1 MKRLFSIL
9 SALAVSTA
17 VLASANVLDLKSVA
31 NYGFY
36 ARSLGGVKPL
46 ADGEHYAQ
54 ISNERNA
61 ILRFSFQTG
70 QVVDTLF
77 STSNCRGCDFTRF
90 DGYILSP
97 QEDKILIQTKTK
109 SIYRRSF
116 TAEYYLYSVANKK
129 MEPLSKGGPQQVP
142 SFSPDGKMIAFVRD
156 NNLFLVK
163 LMFNNAESQITT
175 DGVRNE
181 VINGHADWV
190 YEEEFS
196 MNSFYEFSAD
206 SKMIAYVKSVEKE
219 VPEYSFPMF
228 KGLAPSLQ
236 DYDLYPGAYT
246 YKYPVPGVKNSTV
259 TVHTFDIKSTV
270 TRQVDV
276 PLDEDGY
283 IPRIHFTDMKDA
295 EGNQNQLAIVT
306 LNRHQDRMDIYMG
319 NARSTVCKLILRE
332 EANMGW
338 LNEPTYQD
346 IEWIENGFVM
356 QSERT
361 GHNHLYQYDL
371 NGRLVRTLT
380 SGNWEVTR
388 FCGFDPKTGDAYYE
402 SCEPSPLQRAIYKVD
417 KKGRKTAITATKG
430 THSGIFSKNMK
441 YFIHS
446 ASALDEPSFT
456 VLETTA
462 KPLLGA
468 TLDDYKAKHANIL
481 VSNEHLKT
489 QLTGEGMPTR
499 EFFSFTT
506 ADGITLNGWMV
517 KPVGAD
523 LQSSA
528 KQYPVLLYQYS
539 GPDSQSVTDSWG
551 NGFFGGLSYETYLA
565 QQGIVVACVDGRGTG
580 FRGEEFK
587 KCTYLKLGLLEAR
600 DQAETARYLGSL
612 PGIDAKHIAIWGW
625 SYGGFM
631 TLMAMSEAPVF
642 CAGIAV
648 APPTCWRYYD
658 SVYTERFMRTPG
670 ENGEGYSTASAIA
683 RAPKLEGHLLLVH
696 GMADD
701 NVHFRN
707 SAEYAEALVQADKQF
722 EMQVYTNRNHGISG
736 GNTRYHL
743 FQRMTNFL
751 NRELLSK

>member
-1 MKRLFSIL
+1 MKKIL
-9 SALAVSTA
+9 SAISLMLLSVCM
-17 VLASANVLDLKSVA
+17 LSAANLDLKTVA

-54 ISNERNA
+54 VNNERNA
-61 ILRFSFQTG
+61 ILRFSFRTG

-77 STSNCRGCDFTRF
+77 SINNCRGCEFNHF

-97 QEDKILIQTKTK
+97 QEDKILFQTKTK

-116 TAEYYLYSVANKK
+116 TAEYYLYSVANRK
-129 MEPLSKGGPQQVP
+129 MEPLSQGGPQQVP
-142 SFSPDGKMIAFVRD
+142 TFSPDGKMIAFVRD
-156 NNLFLVK
+156 NNIFLVK
-163 LMFNNAESQITT
+163 LMFNNAESQVTN
-175 DGVRNE
+175 DGQRNE

-196 MNSFYEFSAD
+196 MNRFFEFSAD
-206 SKMIAYVKSVEKE
+206 SKMIAYVKSVERD

-228 KGLAPSLQ
+228 KGLAPAIAEN
-236 DYDLYPGAYT
+236 DLYPNNYT

-259 TVHTFDIKSTV
+259 TVHTFDIKSNV
-270 TRQVDV
+270 TRKMDV

-283 IPRIHFTDMKDA
+283 IPRIHFTEQADA
-295 EGNQNQLAIVT
+295 DGNQNQLAIVT

-338 LNEPTYQD
+338 LNEPTYQG
-346 IEWIENGFVM
+346 IEWTDNGFVL

-361 GHNHLYQYDL
+361 GFNHLYQYDFT
-371 NGRLVRTLT
+371 GRLTRTLT

-388 FCGFDPKTGDAYYE
+388 FYGFDKKTGDAYYE

-430 THSGIFSKNMK
+430 THSATFSSNMN
-441 YFIHS
+441 YFIHT
-446 ASALDEPSFT
+446 ASALNEPTFT
-456 VLETTA
+456 TLETTA
-462 KPLLGA
+462 KPVLAA
-468 TLDDYKAKHANIL
+468 TLEESKAKKANVL
-481 VSNEHLKT
+481 VSNEHLKA
-489 QLTGEGMPTR
+489 QLLGSDMPTR
-499 EFFSFTT
+499 EFFTFTT
-506 ADGITLNGWMV
+506 ADGISLNGWIV
-517 KPVGAD
+517 KPIGAD
-523 LQSSA
+523 LQA
-528 KQYPVLLYQYS
+528 AEKQYPVLLYQYS

-565 QQGIVVACVDGRGTG
+565 QQGIIVACVDGRGTG

-587 KCTYLKLGLLEAR
+587 KCTYLQLGLLEAR

-612 PGIDAKHIAIWGW
+612 PGVDAAHIAIWGW

-722 EMQVYTNRNHGISG
+722 EMHVYTNRNHGISG

-743 FQRMTNFL
+743 FQRMVNFL
-751 NRELLSK
+751 NRELKGK